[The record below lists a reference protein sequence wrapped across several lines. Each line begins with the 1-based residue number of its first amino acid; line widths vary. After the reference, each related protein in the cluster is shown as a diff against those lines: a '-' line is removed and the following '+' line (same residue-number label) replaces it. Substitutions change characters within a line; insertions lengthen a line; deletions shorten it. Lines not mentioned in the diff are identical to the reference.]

1 MITAEI
7 LKQKLEDDLFSAAI
21 AEYPS
26 VKADYA
32 EAVRYAR
39 IQAITRAAEITLEFH
54 KQPTQKGTDYLDIY
68 NIYKEL

>member
-26 VKADYA
+26 VKSDYA
-32 EAVRYAR
+32 EAVQYAR
-39 IQAITRAAEITLEFH
+39 LQAIKRAAEITAEFH
-54 KQPTQKGTDYLDIY
+54 KPQSKKDSDYLDIY